1 MTDVIIIGILLV
13 VIGGAV
19 FYIVRAKKNGAKCIG
34 CPAGGNCP
42 SKNNG
47 KSACTC
53 GCQTDAKDK

>member
-42 SKNNG
+42 SKSGG

-53 GCQTDAKDK
+53 GCQTDAKDQ

>member
-1 MTDVIIIGILLV
+1 MTDLIIIGILLV

-19 FYIVRAKKNGAKCIG
+19 FYIIKAKKNGAKCIG

-42 SKNNG
+42 GKKSS

-53 GCQTDAKDK
+53 GCQTDAKK